1 MIGLKIIAVGISLP
15 ELVTFVVV
23 TVKGQNDISVG
34 NLVGSNIF
42 NTLLV
47 IAATGLYQ
55 GYLLW

>member
-1 MIGLKIIAVGISLP
+1 MIGLKIIAVRISLP

-42 NTLLV
+42 NTLPL
-47 IAATGLYQ
+47 IGATGLYQ